1 MDGSRLR
8 DTGIRHARIRSF
20 PRASLDND
28 IRYMRVPTGMDIH
41 HRSRMDWFPASD
53 DDISYLVDL
62 YRNVDG
68 SRIRLAEQKG
78 IRAISMRIFWG
89 AFPLI
94 LRDSFGARSATSA
107 L

>member
-20 PRASLDND
+20 PRASLDHD
-28 IRYMRVPTGMDIH
+28 IRHMRVPTGMDIH
-41 HRSRMDWFPASD
+41 HRSRMDWFPTSD

-62 YRNVDG
+62 YRPTDG

-78 IRAISMRIFWG
+78 IRAISMRILEG

>member
-20 PRASLDND
+20 PRASLDHD
-28 IRYMRVPTGMDIH
+28 IRYMRVPPSMDIH
-41 HRSRMDWFPASD
+41 HRTHMGRFPASD

-62 YRNVDG
+62 YRPTDG

-78 IRAISMRIFWG
+78 IRTISMRIIGGGF
-89 AFPLI
+89 L
-94 LRDSFGARSATSA
+94 L
-107 L
+107 